1 MKISIKFECHEKGT
15 EMGMQ
20 EIGIELNDALGQF
33 ERGAHNMRPD
43 EIALFLRI
51 SSEALVN
58 YIHNSNDQLGE
69 DSMGFVPPMEIDKIH
84 FVFRELIDNFFPMA
98 HTNRPLSELKIIET
112 VKVHMIRDFLLR
124 SNALEDQRQG
134 LNANFLNMFGHIDV

>member
-1 MKISIKFECHEKGT
+1 MSIKSEYHEQGT

-33 ERGAHNMRPD
+33 ERGAHNMCPD
-43 EIALFLRI
+43 EVALFLRI

-69 DSMGFVPPMEIDKIH
+69 DSMGFVPPMEIDKIN
-84 FVFRELIDNFFPMA
+84 FIFRELIDNFFPMA

-112 VKVHMIRDFLLR
+112 VKVHIIRDFISQ
-124 SNALEDQRQG
+124 SNAIEAQRQG
-134 LNANFLNMFGHIDV
+134 LNTNFFNMLGHIDV